1 MYKMF
6 KVLLVSILII
16 IFVLVIFVIA
26 ITKGYSY
33 KHTIDPLENNPNLD
47 EKEKNDHQSNQ

>member
-1 MYKMF
+1 MF

-33 KHTIDPLENNPNLD
+33 KHTIDPLEKNPNLD
-47 EKEKNDHQSNQ
+47 EKEKDDYQSNQ